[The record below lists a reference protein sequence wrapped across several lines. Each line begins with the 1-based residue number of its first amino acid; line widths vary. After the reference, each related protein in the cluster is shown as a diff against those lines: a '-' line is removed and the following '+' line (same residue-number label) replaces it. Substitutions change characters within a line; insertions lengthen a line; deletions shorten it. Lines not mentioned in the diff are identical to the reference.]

1 MAIEIGDLPSYKMV
15 IVHSYVS
22 LPEGNIWVCLKITD
36 IPPNC
41 RFNIG
46 RIVINH
52 WTLGVP
58 ILRQTH
64 MLTIMPIEAIAQGGA
79 PVSCENA
86 MFVPS

>member
-1 MAIEIGDLPSYKMV
+1 M

-22 LPEGNIWVCLKITD
+22 LPEGNIWVCWKITG

-41 RFNIG
+41 RFNKG

-52 WTLGVP
+52 WILRVP
-58 ILRQTH
+58 ILRQTY

-86 MFVPS
+86 KFVPS